1 MIFAFSFLFFNFKL
15 SRFFISKN
23 QRLSAHTSYRV
34 FVKKGCYTELIHILI
49 IIKYNRV
56 CGASEMAGHVFLS
69 CPSLV
74 SLWSLLKLWI
84 GVAYVDPDHLHD
96 HFVRFVHSSGGLLA
110 RRSCMQFLWLCC
122 VWVLWIERSDKS
134 NNVDLRGQD
143 FIQ

>member
-1 MIFAFSFLFFNFKL
+1 
-15 SRFFISKN
+15 
-23 QRLSAHTSYRV
+23 
-34 FVKKGCYTELIHILI
+34 
-49 IIKYNRV
+49 
-56 CGASEMAGHVFLS
+56 MAGHVFLS

-122 VWVLWIERSDKS
+122 V
-134 NNVDLRGQD
+134 
-143 FIQ
+143 